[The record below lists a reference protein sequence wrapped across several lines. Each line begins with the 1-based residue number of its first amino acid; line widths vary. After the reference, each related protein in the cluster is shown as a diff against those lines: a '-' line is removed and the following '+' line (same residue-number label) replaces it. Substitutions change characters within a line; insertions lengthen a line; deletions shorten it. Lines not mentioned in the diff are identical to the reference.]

1 MAHAR
6 RRLRPPQLSSD
17 RQRGQREEII
27 VVLNIGDRPAE
38 QETGPVRILLSTR
51 AEQADGTVLANIR
64 LRPNEGVI
72 ACRVRA

>member
-1 MAHAR
+1 M
-6 RRLRPPQLSSD
+6 
-17 RQRGQREEII
+17 
-27 VVLNIGDRPAE
+27 LNIGDRPAE

-72 ACRVRA
+72 ARRVRA